1 MNANDIAPN
10 LYEEWGLD
18 RRDGAHELLVLLES
32 KDLQFQ
38 QQGQE
43 AEEPRRAQLRI
54 AASVLGSARK
64 RAEYDNACAAGLR
77 PTWGDLG
84 QLGAVGQWNPRPQQ
98 PQQQVQFSQFG
109 QAAGPGPQVKQEPQ
123 FAQTA
128 SPYGSP
134 YSRKPLRPS
143 VQSVPTSS
151 GGERGCPRA
160 VGTTISG

>member
-84 QLGAVGQWNPRPQQ
+84 QLGAVGQWNPAAAATA
-98 PQQQVQFSQFG
+98 
-109 QAAGPGPQVKQEPQ
+109 AAGSVFPVRSGRG
-123 FAQTA
+123 ARA
-128 SPYGSP
+128 
-134 YSRKPLRPS
+134 PS
-143 VQSVPTSS
+143 
-151 GGERGCPRA
+151 
-160 VGTTISG
+160 